1 MRIAHIDTVYGNMCI
16 DTVFGDRLYVSGGW
30 VDWVLTSHVKGLGV
44 GLGGLRSRPESVFV
58 NLCTVYMMAGPVGP
72 CS

>member
-30 VDWVLTSHVKGLGV
+30 VDWGFDFTCQRAWGRAWGLALAARERV
-44 GLGGLRSRPESVFV
+44 
-58 NLCTVYMMAGPVGP
+58 C
-72 CS
+72 

>member
-30 VDWVLTSHVKGLGV
+30 VEWGFDFTCQRAWGRAWGLALAARERV
-44 GLGGLRSRPESVFV
+44 
-58 NLCTVYMMAGPVGP
+58 C
-72 CS
+72 